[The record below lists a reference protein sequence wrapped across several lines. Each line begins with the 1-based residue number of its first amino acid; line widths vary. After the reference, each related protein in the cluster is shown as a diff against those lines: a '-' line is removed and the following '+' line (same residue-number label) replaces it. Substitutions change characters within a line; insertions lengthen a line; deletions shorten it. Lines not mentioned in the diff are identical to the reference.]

1 MLNTD
6 IYIQY
11 MDFKFC
17 TLRNAVFYD
26 CEKCHVYDAR
36 WRLGEH

>member
-1 MLNTD
+1 MSNTD

-11 MDFKFC
+11 MYFKLC

-26 CEKCHVYDAR
+26 CEKRHVYDAR
-36 WRLGEH
+36 